1 MHTNISQYISMAST
15 SLPLITLGRISSMYT
30 SAKRN
35 EEKLEKMTAQYR
47 RLGDSYIMLLRAIDA
62 LGEFSNK
69 AKDLERGDS
78 ADEAMIAT
86 LHAAR
91 EKEAELIKAT
101 LISLDKEYRRYEI
114 SEKKPRKDPEVIP

>member
-1 MHTNISQYISMAST
+1 MAST